1 MANKYQKIIVGI
13 DQSEQAYR
21 AFIRA
26 AHVAKEYPE
35 AELYLLSVLPQNAN
49 NLRSPQLIDDEFGD
63 WAMEIESKPLSR
75 QIAELLASYEQ
86 EAYRLG
92 VKNVDYQIQVGG
104 DAKVELIKQIRN
116 PEQTLIVVGA
126 TTKTTFQ
133 KLVLGSV
140 SAYIVKNANCDIYI
154 VR

>member
-1 MANKYQKIIVGI
+1 MEKKYQKIVVGI

-35 AELYLLSVLPQNAN
+35 AELYLLSVLPLNAN
-49 NLRSPQLIDDEFGD
+49 NLRAPQLVDDEFGD
-63 WAMEIESKPLSR
+63 WTMEIQAKPLSR

-86 EAYRLG
+86 EAYALG
-92 VKNVDYQIQVGG
+92 VKIVDYQIQVGG
-104 DAKVELIKQIRN
+104 DPKLELLKQIRE
-116 PEQTLIVVGA
+116 PEMTLVVVGA

-140 SAYIVKNANCDIYI
+140 SSYIVKNAQCDIYI